1 MTKRRSSAAD
11 ATSEAGSTSSAD
23 KPRPAR
29 PWTDEEMAAA
39 KPLPL
44 PTVDPTAPVG
54 TGGVSHSGRGETRA
68 AGRPENEEA
77 GPGH

>member
-1 MTKRRSSAAD
+1 MPKRRSSAAD
-11 ATSEAGSTSSAD
+11 ATSEAGNASSAD
-23 KPRPAR
+23 NPRAAR

-44 PTVDPTAPVG
+44 PTIDPTARVDL
-54 TGGVSHSGRGETRA
+54 GGVAHSGRGETTA

-77 GPGH
+77 L